1 MRQPDDLVNALAS
14 LLEYPTAS
22 FPSVLEACRARAS
35 RLEPEAA
42 GGLERFASSV
52 QGLSKAQLQELYTE
66 TFDLSPGCTM
76 DIGWHLFGERHARG
90 VFLSELRP
98 LLEKA
103 GIAERA
109 ELPDYLPRLLVLLHR
124 TDPSESPDVREAIR
138 RGVATL
144 TAALGERKNPYEHL
158 VTSAF
163 AAASRGA

>member
-1 MRQPDDLVNALAS
+1 MPPPNDLVDDLAS
-14 LLEYPTAS
+14 LLEYPTAA
-22 FPSVLEACRARAS
+22 FPSVLDACRARAS
-35 RLEPEAA
+35 HLEPEAA
-42 GGLERFASSV
+42 DGLERFATSV
-52 QGLSKAQLQELYTE
+52 RGLSKGRLQELYTE
-66 TFDLSPGCTM
+66 TFDLSPGCTL
-76 DIGWHLFGERHARG
+76 DIGWHVFGERHARG

-124 TDPSESPDVREAIR
+124 TDSPELADVRDAIR

-144 TAALGERKNPYEHL
+144 TAALGERQSPYEHL